1 MYPYVMEK
9 TPRTPPARSL
19 GHAVSTHISGRRAAV
34 EKLITSDIT
43 ERRALTQQALL
54 ATGRTLI
61 ANKGVAGV
69 SVGDLAKEAGFTRG
83 AFYSNF
89 TDMDHFVAEVARL
102 EWQHTLDTIES
113 ILSTLEITKDNA
125 IDGAVD
131 VMLQVL
137 PRDRDRYLLW
147 NEFST
152 VEIRFP
158 DSSAEL
164 SAHSQAFSAA
174 LVDLLNSI
182 LESFDLE
189 PVVPAVDL
197 VEELLGSC
205 PAQRATNCS
214 PTAHLIGTSLMP
226 QHFSNGSCPP
236 CCVPS
241 HAPPHMPEGHLL
253 NSRWPSGT
261 HQWGR
266 TLASETC

>member
-113 ILSTLEITKDNA
+113 ILSTLEFTKDNA

-197 VEELLGSC
+197 VEGIIGILSRSTRNELLPHST
-205 PAQRATNCS
+205 PHRHIADATTLLERLLPTMLRS
-214 PTAHLIGTSLMP
+214 LTRPTAH
-226 QHFSNGSCPP
+226 
-236 CCVPS
+236 
-241 HAPPHMPEGHLL
+241 A
-253 NSRWPSGT
+253 
-261 HQWGR
+261 
-266 TLASETC
+266 